1 MLLSRIST
9 FLAWAR
15 NVVPLEKKN
24 VFVVYFFILL
34 AASLDNM
41 NTSAALTLSND
52 IEKAFNTNSSTASW
66 VLSGYALTLGSFIL
80 ITGKLADIIGPDNIF
95 LIGLSVIWI
104 CSLICAC
111 IPHSSVVALIVI
123 RALQGVGASALVPST
138 VALAANYFTGK
149 LSKYLAPALGGF
161 IIALTGIFG
170 VGVTI
175 GGAFSE
181 TSTGYRGFFWFVFA
195 YGLILNIILLFLI
208 IPVDRKDGEDKMEL
222 KNIDFVAGFLVIAG
236 VLLII
241 LGLTEGAENWR
252 SPKAYISLIVGFF
265 AFLLS
270 LGFEIIYLKRFQR
283 KNQNKDKSTDWRLQ
297 VELLFPPEIIKIPNF
312 LPILIQCGMYYATFT
327 MVIVIGINYFTFIEG
342 NTPIIVAI
350 KVLPLPVGLVFG
362 ALAYR
367 TSYYNRVGLKKMLIL
382 SSAICLGMCVWFSRI
397 DYKSDNSYWKF
408 GFVSLFLYGYGINM
422 FFNIYFSVVVSNTPL
437 HLQGVV
443 NGIYQTCG
451 QVLLSIGNA
460 LVPSILGNL
469 EVATTEQAKQ
479 TLFNK
484 FQTIFYVVLAFHAV
498 MFLIMVFL
506 VRNHQKENES
516 DDRIDE
522 EDVLGE
528 EKKQDDD
535 CECHVREADSG
546 TESRNSRTNLSYL
559 DARSV

>member
-9 FLAWAR
+9 FLTWAR

-208 IPVDRKDGEDKMEL
+208 IPVERKDGEDKMEL
-222 KNIDFVAGFLVIAG
+222 KNI
-236 VLLII
+236 I
-241 LGLTEGAENWR
+241 L
-252 SPKAYISLIVGFF
+252 
-265 AFLLS
+265 
-270 LGFEIIYLKRFQR
+270 
-283 KNQNKDKSTDWRLQ
+283 LQ
-297 VELLFPPEIIKIPNF
+297 VF
-312 LPILIQCGMYYATFT
+312 
-327 MVIVIGINYFTFIEG
+327 
-342 NTPIIVAI
+342 
-350 KVLPLPVGLVFG
+350 
-362 ALAYR
+362 
-367 TSYYNRVGLKKMLIL
+367 
-382 SSAICLGMCVWFSRI
+382 W
-397 DYKSDNSYWKF
+397 
-408 GFVSLFLYGYGINM
+408 SL
-422 FFNIYFSVVVSNTPL
+422 
-437 HLQGVV
+437 
-443 NGIYQTCG
+443 
-451 QVLLSIGNA
+451 QVC
-460 LVPSILGNL
+460 
-469 EVATTEQAKQ
+469 
-479 TLFNK
+479 
-484 FQTIFYVVLAFHAV
+484 Y
-498 MFLIMVFL
+498 
-506 VRNHQKENES
+506 
-516 DDRIDE
+516 
-522 EDVLGE
+522 
-528 EKKQDDD
+528 
-535 CECHVREADSG
+535 
-546 TESRNSRTNLSYL
+546 
-559 DARSV
+559 